1 MAATPPSSGDNP
13 AAPPKVSRRKHRMSW
28 IWLVPIIAA
37 LAAGSLILR
46 TWFESGPQITITFQS
61 AEGLKVGQTQ
71 LRYKEVT
78 IGTVSGLTLSEDR
91 RQVIVRADIDKNAAS
106 LAQEATSFWVVR
118 PRLGYTGVS
127 GLGTLLS
134 GAYIGV
140 DAPEG
145 EPTTLGATKTHFVG
159 LELPPEVT
167 YNRPGRRYSL
177 RADSLGSLDVGSP
190 IYYRQIQVGR
200 VIGFGLDESGN
211 RVNVQ
216 IFVDAPNDRFVH
228 QDTRFWNASGVDFT
242 VNAEGLKL
250 RTQSLVSVAAG
261 GIAFDTVNRSSPP
274 ADANH
279 SFDLFDTET
288 SAKAPP
294 DGEAHRIRMRFD
306 QSVRG
311 LAPGAPIDFN
321 GVNLGE
327 VTAVALDFDSE
338 NRRFFANVEAT
349 VYPSRLGPVYDRIVK
364 NVQTREDG
372 RDPGLMLM
380 KGMVEHGLR
389 GQLRTSNLL
398 TGQMYIVLAV
408 FPKAKPVE
416 FDASTN
422 PLVVPTIP
430 GSLDQM
436 QQQISNIVD
445 KIDKIP
451 FDRIGRDLSTTLE
464 SMNRLMGRLEK
475 DVAPE
480 AKKVL
485 TEARKSLNELNKL
498 VSPDGTLPMNAE
510 RSMEE
515 LSRAARSLRNL
526 ADYLQTN
533 PDALLRGRG
542 EDTIPGAGPVRN

>member
-1 MAATPPSSGDNP
+1 MAATPPSSGDTP

-46 TWFESGPQITITFQS
+46 TWFESGPQITITFES
-61 AEGLKVGQTQ
+61 AEGLQVGQTQ

-78 IGTVSGLTLSEDR
+78 IGTVTGLTLSEDR
-91 RQVIVRADIDKNAAS
+91 RKVIVRADIDKNAAS
-106 LAQEATSFWVVR
+106 LAQKETNFWVVR
-118 PRLGYTGVS
+118 PRLGFTGVS

-145 EPTTLGATKTHFVG
+145 EPQTLGATKTDFVG

-167 YNRPGRRYSL
+167 YDRPGRRFSL

-200 VIGFGLDESGN
+200 VIGFGLDESGE

-216 IFVDAPNDRFVH
+216 IFVDAPHDRFVH
-228 QDTRFWNASGVDFT
+228 RDTRFWNASGVDFT

-261 GIAFDTVNRSSPP
+261 GIAFDTIDKNTPLAEANRSF
-274 ADANH
+274 N
-279 SFDLFDTET
+279 LFDTET
-288 SAKAPP
+288 AAKAPI
-294 DGEAHRIRMRFD
+294 DGDAHRIRMRFD

-311 LAPGAPIDFN
+311 LAVGAPIDFN

-327 VTAVALDFDSE
+327 VTSVALDFDGE
-338 NRRFFANVEAT
+338 ARRFFANVEAT

-364 NVQTREDG
+364 NVEAREDG
-372 RDPGLMLM
+372 RDPGRMLM

-398 TGQMYIVLAV
+398 TGRMYIVLAV
-408 FPKAKPVE
+408 FPKAKPVQ
-416 FDASTN
+416 FDEN
-422 PLVVPTIP
+422 NDPLIVPTIP

-475 DVAPE
+475 DIAPE
-480 AKKVL
+480 AKKVM
-485 TEARKSLNELNKL
+485 TEARKSLNELNNL
-498 VSPDGTLPMNAE
+498 VSPDGSLPMNAE

-542 EDTIPGAGPVRN
+542 EDVIPGAGPVRN